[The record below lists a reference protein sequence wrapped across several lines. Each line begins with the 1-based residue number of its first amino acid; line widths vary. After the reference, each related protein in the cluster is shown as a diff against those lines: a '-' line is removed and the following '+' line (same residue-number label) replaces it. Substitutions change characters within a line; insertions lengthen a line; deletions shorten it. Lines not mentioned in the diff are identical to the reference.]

1 MFSISTFRDDL
12 VTKTAIGVLG
22 DLADTLGNNA
32 GSLIQQSVSS
42 KDFLNECLASDDP
55 SIKESADWAKLAI
68 SRAIS
73 FWNCGGLGMLSFLL
87 FMHWVSSD
95 RVGDWIPRVRSSH
108 FWLGTDVLVGG
119 QFLIIS
125 NFFLLSFTFCIL
137 FLALPWRRLVV
148 TRDSCVCHLGSR
160 EMKLW
165 KNLKE
170 KNRKEKS

>member
-73 FWNCGGLGMLSFLL
+73 F
-87 FMHWVSSD
+87 
-95 RVGDWIPRVRSSH
+95 
-108 FWLGTDVLVGG
+108 
-119 QFLIIS
+119 
-125 NFFLLSFTFCIL
+125 
-137 FLALPWRRLVV
+137 
-148 TRDSCVCHLGSR
+148 
-160 EMKLW
+160 
-165 KNLKE
+165 
-170 KNRKEKS
+170 